1 VGMNLLETV
10 RNAPAGVD
18 CVLAVHNGVD
28 RKSFKKNLVTVAEK
42 LAHVPTLTFGSFDVD
57 KNELPAELD
66 LGQDVNKEGIWIFK
80 AGGGAAPLRA
90 KRKAKLSEIAKWIK
104 KSATI
109 AFEAKAPPL
118 PEGTYT
124 ESCTGCRVHTL
135 AGDLTR
141 PTAPA
146 TTISGEECWS
156 MTAPRATG
164 MPTKLICSDCPG
176 GEGGDASLNMA
187 ECVAAPAFPPPETTR
202 STRYHAPRT
211 VSPQLRFF
219 WRSPEK
225 SYQNQ
230 KTRCKTGVVCIH
242 SRY

>member
-1 VGMNLLETV
+1 MADLAAFLDGVQAGQVPQALKSEPSPLGGGAGPGSGRVEKVVGMNLLETV

-90 KRKAKLSEIAKWIK
+90 KRKAKLGEIAKWIK

-124 ESCTGCRVHTL
+124 ESCTGCRVHQHQHQYQ
-135 AGDLTR
+135 
-141 PTAPA
+141 
-146 TTISGEECWS
+146 
-156 MTAPRATG
+156 RACLH
-164 MPTKLICSDCPG
+164 K
-176 GEGGDASLNMA
+176 
-187 ECVAAPAFPPPETTR
+187 
-202 STRYHAPRT
+202 
-211 VSPQLRFF
+211 
-219 WRSPEK
+219 
-225 SYQNQ
+225 
-230 KTRCKTGVVCIH
+230 
-242 SRY
+242 